1 VQATKMRD
9 IVGLRLCEL
18 LEYFEQFTGFD
29 PTIEVETG
37 GSRVR

>member
-1 VQATKMRD
+1 
-9 IVGLRLCEL
+9 L